1 MAGGTDLNTLPP
13 EGEELIERV
22 SRIGGIVLGVT
33 ENRNW
38 IELFYEGDHTHIKS
52 VELPGDIPL
61 FDVFVEAIPHKATVY
76 EHPRIMIYL
85 AGPCDLEIVRD
96 GNKIIIRG
104 CAATGTKGSKNRLA
118 RRATKPLK

>member
-1 MAGGTDLNTLPP
+1 MKKPLVQ
-13 EGEELIERV
+13 GEELIERV
-22 SRIGGIVLGVT
+22 NRIGGLILGVS

-52 VELPGDIPL
+52 VELPGDSPL
-61 FDVFVEAIPHKATVY
+61 FDIFIEEIPHKTTIY

-96 GNKIIIRG
+96 GNKIIIRR
-104 CAATGTKGSKNRLA
+104 CAPIRTKSSRKRFA
-118 RRATKPLK
+118 SRSTKSLK

>member
-1 MAGGTDLNTLPP
+1 MKKPPP

-22 SRIGGIVLGVT
+22 NRVGGIIVGASD
-33 ENRNW
+33 NRSW

-61 FDVFVEAIPHKATVY
+61 FDIFVEEIPHKATVY
-76 EHPRIMIYL
+76 EHPRTMIHL

-104 CAATGTKGSKNRLA
+104 CAPTDAKGSRKRFASRSTKNLE
-118 RRATKPLK
+118 

>member
-1 MAGGTDLNTLPP
+1 MKKPP
-13 EGEELIERV
+13 LEGEELIERV
-22 SRIGGIVLGVT
+22 NRVGGIVLGVS
-33 ENRNW
+33 ENRSW

-61 FDVFVEAIPHKATVY
+61 FDIFVEEIPHKATVY
-76 EHPRIMIYL
+76 EHPRTMIHL

-104 CAATGTKGSKNRLA
+104 CVPAGAKGSRKRLA
-118 RRATKPLK
+118 SRSTKNLK

>member
-1 MAGGTDLNTLPP
+1 MKNLT

-22 SRIGGIVLGVT
+22 NRIGGIILGVSD
-33 ENRNW
+33 NRSW

-61 FDVFVEAIPHKATVY
+61 FDIFVEDIPHKTTVY
-76 EHPRIMIYL
+76 EHPRIMIHL

-96 GNKIIIRG
+96 GNKIIVRG
-104 CAATGTKGSKNRLA
+104 CATTKTRGSSKRFA
-118 RRATKPLK
+118 SRSTKSLK

>member
-1 MAGGTDLNTLPP
+1 MKKPPP
-13 EGEELIERV
+13 EGEELLERV
-22 SRIGGIVLGVT
+22 NRVGGIVLGVS
-33 ENRNW
+33 ENRSW

-61 FDVFVEAIPHKATVY
+61 FDIFVEEIPHKATVY
-76 EHPRIMIYL
+76 EHPRTMIHL

-104 CAATGTKGSKNRLA
+104 CTPASAKSSRKRSASRSTRNLE
-118 RRATKPLK
+118 